1 MKKIIAVIVLLFA
14 ALIGFF
20 VYQVNEKMTQDELY
34 AEAAVFF
41 QEEDYK
47 KAIQFFE
54 ETSEHNNLFSGNL
67 KKDLSYYQA
76 EAHMK
81 LGEYE
86 EALVIYDAMI
96 RDGAKDSIPYVMKA
110 YCLIGM
116 EEEETAAS
124 IYKEGYEK
132 TKDAELLYYLANQY
146 ITMEQYEDAGNVIH
160 TYQNIKEEEIVRK
173 LAFLEIVVY
182 EKQQQ
187 YDKAYEAALAYCEK
201 YPEDEAGQKEKTF
214 LESRQ

>member
-67 KKDLSYYQA
+67 KEDLSYYQA

-86 EALVIYDAMI
+86 EALEIYDAMI
-96 RDGAKDSIPYVMKA
+96 HEDGKDSIPYVMKA

-132 TKDAELLYYLANQY
+132 TKDTELLYYLANQY

-160 TYQNIKEEEIVRK
+160 TYQNIKDEDVARK

-187 YDKAYEAALAYCEK
+187 YDKAYEAATAYCEK